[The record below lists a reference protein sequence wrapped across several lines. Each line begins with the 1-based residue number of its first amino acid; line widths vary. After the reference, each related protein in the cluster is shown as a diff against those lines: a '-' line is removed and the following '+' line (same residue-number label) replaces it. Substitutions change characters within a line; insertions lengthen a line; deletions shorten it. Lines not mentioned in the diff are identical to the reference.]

1 MKQKFNVIYLEGH
14 QIDLVLCIILL
25 TIRNSTQNGSDR
37 NIISPYDADTYS
49 ARQEMR
55 SERHQK
61 STIFS
66 LDMRPN
72 YQN

>member
-49 ARQEMR
+49 AR
-55 SERHQK
+55 
-61 STIFS
+61 
-66 LDMRPN
+66 
-72 YQN
+72 